1 MKKNLIPVVILIL
14 LIAGYVLIFP
24 SVDQSRTPMKKIQTR
39 GMILPPVVV
48 KLLSLEFRTVVS
60 DFLFARASQYFG
72 GKIEYHEPATASD
85 LRWLYSNLIVITDL
99 DPYFE
104 DPYYFGNAVLTWD
117 AGMYHEAN
125 TLLKK
130 GTEARTWDWQLP
142 FFLGFNKFYFL
153 KDNKAGADYILEAA
167 KRPGAPDFLPTLAAR
182 LYHQAQ
188 NTGIAIAFLKSFYQT
203 EKSEQIKKLYA
214 VRIDALEKILT
225 IENAVAEYRKKIKRL
240 PPNLSALVQAGII
253 KEVPQDPYGGTFYI
267 DKDGSIKTTS
277 KLAFKPRPLPNKE
290 NDTK

>member
-1 MKKNLIPVVILIL
+1 MKKISVPLVILL
-14 LIAGYVLIFP
+14 LFITVYVLIFS
-24 SVDQSRTPMKKIQTR
+24 SVDRARTPMKKIQAR
-39 GMILPPVVV
+39 GLILPPVVV
-48 KLLSLEFRTVVS
+48 KLLSLEFRTVTA

-72 GKIEYHEPATASD
+72 GKIATGEPATLHD
-85 LRWLYSNLIVITDL
+85 MQWLYSNLLVITDL

-104 DPYYFGNAVLTWD
+104 DPYYFGNALLTWD
-117 AGMYHEAN
+117 AGRYNEAN
-125 TLLKK
+125 NLLKK

-225 IENAVAEYRKKIKRL
+225 IEKAMAEYRKKTKHL
-240 PPNLSALVQAGII
+240 PLNLDVLVQAGFLPEI
-253 KEVPQDPYGGTFYI
+253 PADPYGGTFYI

-277 KLAFKPRPLPNKE
+277 KLAFRQKPP
-290 NDTK
+290 TKQQ